1 LQETLVPELSGQRVV
16 HEAEASAPL
25 DAPGSGV
32 WSEAKRRP
40 YHVAMKGRRRL
51 VACAALSMAICPIS
65 GTQAVASIKHG
76 IEIPDNAMTAQ
87 YGIAVDGAKGLIVVN
102 GEGVFLTRDEAAHWT
117 RITPELIV
125 GWEEHVV
132 KVDVIGDRVWLD
144 MEGAS
149 VWDFVPYSW
158 DDGLTW
164 RMFRFPD
171 CSFVSGLTFANSN
184 YGTATVTTCGGM
196 TSLWDTTDG
205 GASWNISSS
214 KVPATGPSDGTPVTP
229 KGTLPQGLT
238 FRSALSA
245 GRGLIWARAWGPSR
259 GKSTPTYLLRS
270 TNNATTWSWVLS

>member
-1 LQETLVPELSGQRVV
+1 MI
-16 HEAEASAPL
+16 
-25 DAPGSGV
+25 
-32 WSEAKRRP
+32 SEPSRTGPSTTRDGTSKLKRHP
-40 YHVAMKGRRRL
+40 YHVAVMGRRL
-51 VACAALSMAICPIS
+51 FACAALSMAICVIS
-65 GTQAVASIKHG
+65 RTQAGALIKDA

-87 YGIAVDGAKGLIVVN
+87 YDIAVDGARGLIVVN
-102 GEGVFLTRDEAAHWT
+102 GEGVFLTQDEAAHWT
-117 RITPELIV
+117 KITPELII
-125 GWEEHVV
+125 GWEEHIS
-132 KVDVIGDRVWLD
+132 KVDVIGDRIWLD

-164 RMFRFPD
+164 RTFRFPD